1 MLNTGRE
8 GEGRR
13 MKEGEREMREEGG
26 GKEREE
32 GVTAHLVSI
41 FFV

>member
-13 MKEGEREMREEGG
+13 MKEREREMREEGR
-26 GKEREE
+26 REE
-32 GVTAHLVSI
+32 EGLTAHLVSI